1 MSSGGVLMALQ
12 LTKEEYVRLQ
22 ETSKRNNRGTIKTQS
37 KDPRIR
43 NRVLFSY
50 MLNHSISKTNR
61 GCGYSVHVVRDIL
74 KKEGVIR

>member
-1 MSSGGVLMALQ
+1 MPLEITLEESQRLRDVIKNNSG
-12 LTKEEYVRLQ
+12 T
-22 ETSKRNNRGTIKTQS
+22 GTFRTQS

-50 MLNHSISKTNR
+50 LVNRSISKTNR
-61 GCGYSVHVVRDIL
+61 RCGHSVHVVRDIL

>member
-1 MSSGGVLMALQ
+1 MSGGNVLMTLQ

-22 ETSKRNNRGTIKTQS
+22 EASKRNNRGTIKTQS

-61 GCGYSVHVVRDIL
+61 GCGHSVHVVRDIL